1 MARRPLA
8 QFLIVLLLVLLGGE
22 PSLAAT
28 RRAPPPDAEDL
39 RALRTR
45 IDKLKSDIADAEESR
60 NEARDSLRE
69 SERAISEA
77 NRALR
82 DLARDR
88 QDARTEL
95 SRLEGEVSR
104 VEAELAARHDELA
117 QLLTVRYLGGQAD
130 YLKLLVSGVD
140 PNQTARD
147 LHYYGYISR
156 AQAELVRSLRATLDW
171 LQELHGQSRE
181 KTAELAEIENQQ
193 KKERNQLATE
203 QGARRRVL
211 DKVSAQ
217 LREQRR
223 QVKGLEKD
231 ESRLSRLV
239 EELSKLI
246 AEEAKRPRRAAP
258 GQRPSERNDKVPEPG
273 LADSAQVAAGA
284 AFAKLKGLLRLPVR
298 GELVGR
304 YGSPRPEGGP
314 SWKGLFIRAPA
325 GQEVRAVAGG
335 RVVFADWMRGFG
347 NLLILDHGQGYL
359 TIYGNNE
366 SVLKALGD
374 TVRTGDPVATTGA
387 SGGSA
392 DSGLYFEIRHAGRPF
407 DPMSWVT
414 R

>member
-1 MARRPLA
+1 
-8 QFLIVLLLVLLGGE
+8 
-22 PSLAAT
+22 
-28 RRAPPPDAEDL
+28 
-39 RALRTR
+39 
-45 IDKLKSDIADAEESR
+45 
-60 NEARDSLRE
+60 
-69 SERAISEA
+69 
-77 NRALR
+77 
-82 DLARDR
+82 
-88 QDARTEL
+88 
-95 SRLEGEVSR
+95 
-104 VEAELAARHDELA
+104 
-117 QLLTVRYLGGQAD
+117 VRYLGGQAD

-171 LQELHGQSRE
+171 LQELQAQSRE
-181 KTAELAEIENQQ
+181 KTAELSDIENQQ
-193 KKERNQLATE
+193 KKERNQLAKE
-203 QGARRRVL
+203 QAARRRML

-217 LREQRR
+217 LRDQRR
-223 QVKGLEKD
+223 QVKSLEKD

-239 EELSKLI
+239 AELSKVI
-246 AEEAKRPRRAAP
+246 AEEAKKSRRPQSSQRAN
-258 GQRPSERNDKVPEPG
+258 ERNELVPEPG
-273 LADSAQVAAGA
+273 LAESVGA

-304 YGSPRPEGGP
+304 FGSPRPDGGP

-374 TVRTGDPVATTGA
+374 TVRSGDPVATTGA

-392 DSGLYFEIRHAGRPF
+392 DSGLYFEMRHAGRPF
-407 DPMSWVT
+407 DPMSWVS